1 MIDLT
6 TDHNPGDK
14 YSGAG
19 PYTHVKVTRVYRDD
33 SAIKMLILEVA
44 FGSDS
49 GGNFLENVD
58 KYNRA
63 PVTILDADYDTY
75 KALATNNPETIGA
88 AEDRCRE
95 QCLIDLALYPGTI
108 V

>member
-6 TDHNPGDK
+6 TDHAPGDK

-19 PYTHVKVTRVYRDD
+19 PYTHVAVTRVYRDD
-33 SAIKMLILEVA
+33 SAAKLLVLEVA

-49 GGNFLENVD
+49 GGSFVENTD
-58 KYNRA
+58 DYPGATENIQA
-63 PVTILDADYDTY
+63 ADYATY
-75 KALATNNPETIGA
+75 RALATNDPETIGD